1 MKPKICLGGAQI
13 GIKQYGITNKVGKLK
28 DSDVREILARAYKN
42 NINLI
47 DTASA
52 YGNSEEILGN
62 CIDSK
67 NEYHIISKLPKQNKN
82 IFTEEDQYNWEKIFQ
97 SSLKKLKRDKL
108 EGYLLHHPADLF
120 KEGSIFLKNW
130 LYSLKKRG
138 LIKNLG
144 ISIYSNDEIENID
157 LDFFKIIQVP
167 LSLYDQRLLNDGTI
181 AYLKKRNC
189 YIYARSIFVQGLLL
203 EKSTKWPKWINN
215 KTLEFQKNLETFAK
229 EKNLCLLEL
238 ALGFIKEQKD
248 IYAAVVGLT
257 SLNELNDLI
266 NIWDKDSPW
275 INENTSKWSIS
286 DSNFLDPRRW
296 PKQKI

>member
-28 DSDVREILARAYKN
+28 DSEVRGILAKASKN

-47 DTASA
+47 DTAAA

-62 CIDSK
+62 SMDSK
-67 NEYHIISKLPKQNKN
+67 KNFQIISKLPKQNKN
-82 IFTEEDQYNWEKIFQ
+82 IFTEEDQNVWEKNFQ
-97 SSLKKLKRDKL
+97 CSLKKLKTDKL

-138 LIKNLG
+138 LTKNLG
-144 ISIYSNDEIENID
+144 ISIYSNDEIRNID
-157 LDFFKIIQVP
+157 LDFFKIIQLP

-181 AYLKKRNC
+181 AYLKRRQC
-189 YIYARSIFVQGLLL
+189 CIYARSIFIQGLLL
-203 EKSTKWPKWINN
+203 EKSTNWPKWINN
-215 KTLEFQKNLETFAK
+215 KTLEFQKSLETFAK
-229 EKNLCLLEL
+229 EKNFSLLEL

-257 SLNELNDLI
+257 SVNELNDLI

-275 INENTSKWSIS
+275 IDENTSKWSIS
-286 DSNFLDPRRW
+286 DRNFLDPRHW
-296 PKQKI
+296 PKQKN